1 MSGKARANS
10 SLLGAI
16 PPVFERDED
25 EIMESIMQ
33 FRNPPKL

>member
-16 PPVFERDED
+16 PPVFDRDED
-25 EIMESIMQ
+25 EIMECIMQ